1 MVNWG
6 LRDHRLLFPWKP
18 GGHQGAKVTLRL
30 GLKVDTAAWMGLNV
44 LEEPC
49 ALETCVSTG
58 IWEVAAWALPCVV
71 HSPAWLLRVSLEE
84 GIV

>member
-1 MVNWG
+1 MVNGG

-30 GLKVDTAAWMGLNV
+30 GLKVDTAAWMGPNV

-49 ALETCVSTG
+49 VLETCVS
-58 IWEVAAWALPCVV
+58 IWASGRWLPGLYLVWFTV
-71 HSPAWLLRVSLEE
+71 LRGCFVFPWRKA
-84 GIV
+84 

>member
-1 MVNWG
+1 M
-6 LRDHRLLFPWKP
+6 
-18 GGHQGAKVTLRL
+18 TLRL

>member
-1 MVNWG
+1 M
-6 LRDHRLLFPWKP
+6 
-18 GGHQGAKVTLRL
+18 TLRL
-30 GLKVDTAAWMGLNV
+30 GLKVDTAAWMGPNV

-49 ALETCVSTG
+49 VLETCVS
-58 IWEVAAWALPCVV
+58 IWASGRWLPGALPCVV